1 MNVRLNLSGFFI
13 EYNGRVIASES
24 MNGTDEEKLK
34 RADEVMSNIAKIG
47 LDKYIK
53 SIERPKEPTMVEIL
67 SEKIEKNKTI
77 KSIQSVDSYNG
88 ECSSGH
94 TNDDDYL
101 CQDIN
106 IQPVNR
112 SKTLVIENNKN
123 ATSSYSFNGNNKIR
137 IRGVVGSSFQ
147 QRGQDRYGDQYTET
161 RYHIIRNNQLT
172 IIEFN

>member
-1 MNVRLNLSGFFI
+1 M
-13 EYNGRVIASES
+13 
-24 MNGTDEEKLK
+24 
-34 RADEVMSNIAKIG
+34 
-47 LDKYIK
+47 K
-53 SIERPKEPTMVEIL
+53 SLVDIIT
-67 SEKIEKNKTI
+67 EKIEKNKII
-77 KSIQSVDSYNG
+77 KSIQSVNAYNG
-88 ECSSGH
+88 ECSSEH
-94 TNDDDYL
+94 TNDDYYL

-123 ATSSYSFNGNNKIR
+123 ATSSYSFNGNNKIL